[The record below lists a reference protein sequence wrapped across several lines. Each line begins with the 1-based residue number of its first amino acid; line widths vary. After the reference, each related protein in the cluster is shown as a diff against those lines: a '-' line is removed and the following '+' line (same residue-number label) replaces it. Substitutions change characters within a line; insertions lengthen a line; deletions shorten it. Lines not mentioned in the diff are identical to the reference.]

1 MNEMKIVDKHAEHTV
16 DFRCLEAGQVFY
28 YPLEEWYGI
37 RLADETDAG
46 ENAVDL
52 ADGCLATIGELDQVI
67 EVNAQ
72 LEILN

>member
-1 MNEMKIVDKHAEHTV
+1 MRIADKRKEHTV
-16 DFRCLEAGQVFY
+16 DFRCLSAGQVFY
-28 YPLEEWYGI
+28 YPDEEWYGM
-37 RLADETDAG
+37 RLANETEAG

-52 ADGCLATIGELDQVI
+52 ADGSLATIGELDQVI

>member
-1 MNEMKIVDKHAEHTV
+1 MNEMKIVDKRAEHTV

-28 YPLEEWYGI
+28 FPEEEWYGI
-37 RLADETDAG
+37 RLANDTDAG

-52 ADGCLATIGELDQVI
+52 SDGGLAMIGELDQVI

>member
-1 MNEMKIVDKHAEHTV
+1 MRIADKRKELTV
-16 DFRCLEAGQVFY
+16 DFRCLSEGQVFY
-28 YPLEEWYGI
+28 YPEEEWYGI
-37 RLADETDAG
+37 RLATDTDAG

-52 ADGCLATIGELDQVI
+52 ADGSLATIGELDQVI

>member
-1 MNEMKIVDKHAEHTV
+1 MRIVDKRKEQTV
-16 DFRCLEAGQVFY
+16 DFRCLGAGQVFY
-28 YPLEEWYGI
+28 YPEEEWYGI

-52 ADGCLATIGELDQVI
+52 SDGGLATIGELDQVI

>member
-1 MNEMKIVDKHAEHTV
+1 MRIADKRKEHSV
-16 DFRCLEAGQVFY
+16 DFRCLSAGQVFY
-28 YPLEEWYGI
+28 YPEEEWYGM

-52 ADGCLATIGELDQVI
+52 SDGVLASIGELDQVI
-67 EVNAQ
+67 EINAQ

>member
-1 MNEMKIVDKHAEHTV
+1 MRIVDKRKETTV
-16 DFRCLEAGQVFY
+16 DFRCLSAGQVFY
-28 YPLEEWYGI
+28 YPEEEWYGI

-52 ADGCLATIGELDQVI
+52 ADGGLAIIEELDQVI

>member
-1 MNEMKIVDKHAEHTV
+1 MRIADKRKEHTV
-16 DFRCLEAGQVFY
+16 DFRCLSAGQVFY
-28 YPLEEWYGI
+28 YPDEEWYGI
-37 RLADETDAG
+37 RLADETEAG

-52 ADGCLATIGELDQVI
+52 ADGSLATIGELDQVI

>member
-1 MNEMKIVDKHAEHTV
+1 MRIVDKRKKYTV
-16 DFRCLEAGQVFY
+16 DFRCLSAGQVFY
-28 YPLEEWYGI
+28 YPEEEWYGI
-37 RLADETDAG
+37 RLATETDAG

-52 ADGCLATIGELDQVI
+52 SDGGLATIGELDQVI

>member
-1 MNEMKIVDKHAEHTV
+1 MKIIDKRKATTV
-16 DFRCLEAGQVFY
+16 DFRYLSAGQVFY
-28 YPLEEWYGI
+28 YPEEEWYGI
-37 RLADETDAG
+37 RLADETDQG

-52 ADGCLATIGELDQVI
+52 ADGGLATIGGLAQVI

>member
-1 MNEMKIVDKHAEHTV
+1 MRIVDKRKERTV
-16 DFRCLEAGQVFY
+16 DFRCLSAGQVFY
-28 YPLEEWYGI
+28 YPEEEWYGI
-37 RLADETDAG
+37 RLVNETEAG

-52 ADGCLATIGELDQVI
+52 SDGGLAIIGELDQVI

>member
-1 MNEMKIVDKHAEHTV
+1 MRIVDKRKEQTV
-16 DFRCLEAGQVFY
+16 DFRCLSAGQVFY
-28 YPLEEWYGI
+28 YPEEEWYGI

-52 ADGCLATIGELDQVI
+52 ADGGLATIGELDQVI
-67 EVNAQ
+67 EINAQ

>member
-1 MNEMKIVDKHAEHTV
+1 MRIVDKRKERTV
-16 DFRCLEAGQVFY
+16 DFRCLSKGQVFY
-28 YPLEEWYGI
+28 YPDAEWYGI
-37 RLADETDAG
+37 RIEDTDGG

-52 ADGCLATIGELDQVI
+52 ADGCLTIMSEFDQVI